1 MKYFFLGILVIPY
14 LAMGQKVLTG
24 KVYFVENQ
32 QHKPLD
38 YVDIYWEN
46 SNEFTISNTNGEFK
60 IPYTDR
66 YKKLIFSHIGFKT
79 DTIEVTSNQFINHQ
93 MHEDLVLKEVQIK
106 SKKKDMHL
114 SHAGVNFGETLN
126 SGELLK
132 AACCNLS
139 ESFETN
145 PSVDVSFTDAVTG
158 IKQIQMLGLSSP
170 YILFTQEN
178 IPAIKGANQLLGF
191 GYIPGT
197 WIESI
202 QIAKGAGSVI
212 NGYESITGQIN
223 FELKKPQQKDQF
235 FFNLYGAESGRW
247 EINADYNQ
255 MLNEHLGV
263 NVLVH
268 SNGINMK
275 NDHNKDG
282 FIDEP
287 IGNQFNILN
296 RWNFESHDYNLHSSL
311 IGRYLK
317 DVRQAGQMNFN
328 PKEHQFTSQ
337 FWGSES
343 EVEKWDVY
351 YKIGKVYPDLPY
363 KSMGFQA
370 NFSYHKQDAYYGFQT
385 YKVENNNL
393 YFNYIYQSI
402 LRNTFHNF
410 KTGISFKNDD
420 YQEWVNLT
428 DYSRTDWDLGT
439 FFEYNFDN
447 SEKLSYNAGIRFDYH
462 NQMNFFIT
470 PRLHLKYQLF
480 DKTSLRGSVASG
492 KRMANIFVENP
503 QLFISNREILIKNN
517 SSSAYGLKPE
527 SAVNVGVNLLQTF
540 QLNGRN
546 GSFSAEY
553 YHTEFLEQV
562 VVDFEN
568 LQQVRFYNLEGK
580 SYAKSFQL
588 SANYEVFKDFEM
600 RLAYKNT
607 LQKIKY
613 EQGLLQKPLQ
623 AQERYFVNLSY
634 KTPKTDHGGYWH
646 FDTTFNHIG
655 AMRLPDT
662 SSNPI
667 EYQTYTKSKPYYLF
681 NFQVNKFIGNH
692 FSLYFGGENVLDY
705 TQHKA
710 ILANDSPFSDYF
722 DGSIIYAPI
731 NGRMFFAGLRYS
743 IPQRISEL
751 AN

>member
-1 MKYFFLGILVIPY
+1 MIPC
-14 LAMGQKVLTG
+14 LAMGQNELTG

-38 YVDIYWEN
+38 NVEIFWEN
-46 SNEFTISNTNGEFK
+46 TNEFTISNTNGEFK

-79 DTIEVTSNQFINHQ
+79 DTIAVTSNQFIRHQ
-93 MHEDLVLKEVQIK
+93 MSEDLVLEEVQIK
-106 SKKKDMHL
+106 SKKKDLHV
-114 SHAGVNFGETLN
+114 SHTGINFGETLN

-139 ESFETN
+139 ESFGTN

-223 FELKKPQQKDQF
+223 FELKKPHHKDKF
-235 FFNLYGAESGRW
+235 FFNLYGAENGRW
-247 EINADYNQ
+247 EFNVDYNQ
-255 MLNEHLGV
+255 KLNPNFGIDLMVHANGL
-263 NVLVH
+263 NV
-268 SNGINMK
+268 K

-287 IGNQFNILN
+287 VGNQFNILN
-296 RWNFESHDYNLHSSL
+296 RWNYDNAKNHFHSSL

-317 DVRQAGQMNFN
+317 DDRQAGQMDFI
-328 PKEHQFTSQ
+328 PKEHQFTTQ
-337 FWGSES
+337 YWGSES
-343 EVEKWDVY
+343 KVEKWDVY
-351 YKIGKVYPDLPY
+351 YKLGKVYPDLPY

-370 NFSYHKQDAYYGFQT
+370 NFSHHKQEAYYGFQT
-385 YKVENNNL
+385 YNVKNNNL

-402 LRNTFHNF
+402 LSNTFHNF
-410 KTGISFKNDD
+410 KTGISFKTDD
-420 YQEWVNLT
+420 YQEFVNLL
-428 DYSRTDWDLGT
+428 DYTRTDWNLGT
-439 FFEYNFDN
+439 FFEYNFDKG
-447 SEKLSYNAGIRFDYH
+447 EKLSYNAGIRFDYQ
-462 NQMNFFIT
+462 NRIRYFIT
-470 PRLHLKYQLF
+470 PRLHFKYQLF
-480 DKTSLRGSVASG
+480 DKTSIRGLVASG
-492 KRMANIFVENP
+492 KRIANIFVENP
-503 QLFISNREILIKNN
+503 QLFISNRDILIENN
-517 SSSAYGLKPE
+517 NAGAYGLKPE

-540 QLNGRN
+540 QLNGRS
-546 GSFSAEY
+546 GSFSVEY
-553 YHTEFLEQV
+553 YHTDFSEQV

-568 LQQVRFYNLEGK
+568 PQQVRFYNLEEK
-580 SYAKSFQL
+580 SFAKSFQL
-588 SANYEVFKDFEM
+588 SANYEFVKGLEL

-607 LQKIKY
+607 LQEIQY

-623 AQERYFVNLSY
+623 AQERFFVNTSY

-667 EYQTYTKSKPYYLF
+667 EFQTHTKSKPYYLF

-722 DGSIIYAPI
+722 DGSFIYAPI